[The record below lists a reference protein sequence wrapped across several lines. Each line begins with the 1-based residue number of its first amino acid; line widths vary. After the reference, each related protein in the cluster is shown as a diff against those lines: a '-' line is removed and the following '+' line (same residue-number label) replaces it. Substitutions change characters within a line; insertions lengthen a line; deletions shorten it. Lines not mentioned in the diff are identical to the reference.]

1 MKKLLTIIGLAAA
14 SSLAGANAAPLINE
28 PFNVAGTM
36 ATAPYANW
44 TSVSGSGAQL
54 TVSAANGLNM
64 GPSDRDYVHAFTAET
79 GWVYAGF
86 DLTVTSL
93 PTTGSEYIT
102 ALTDGTGFDGRMWL
116 TSANTGSNFSLGLSI
131 ASNTIGASTAATYAV
146 NTTYRIVYGYNP
158 TSDNISLWT
167 GSFVLGSPTITTTGT
182 DVSTQIDGFLF
193 RQAGVFDNGA
203 ASMNVQNLVVS
214 AAFADAVPEP
224 TTWALIGLGS
234 AFALSRIRRRSNT

>member
-1 MKKLLTIIGLAAA
+1 MKKILTIIGLAAA
-14 SSLAGANAAPLINE
+14 TLTGANAVPLINE

-36 ATAPYANW
+36 GTAPYASW
-44 TSVSGSGAQL
+44 TSVSGIGTNL
-54 TVSAANGLNM
+54 TVSVANGLTM
-64 GPSDRDYVHAFTAET
+64 GPSDRDYVHTFAAET

-93 PTTGSEYIT
+93 PNTGSEYISV
-102 ALTDGTGFDGRMWL
+102 LSDGAGFDGRMFL

-182 DVSTQIDGFLF
+182 DASTQIDGFVF
-193 RQAGVFDNGA
+193 RQAGAFDNGA

-214 AAFADAVPEP
+214 ATFADAVPEP
-224 TTWALIGLGS
+224 STWALIGVGF
-234 AFALSRIRRRSNT
+234 AFAIWRFRRRTA